1 MRDMDPKWLEFAP
14 GSLHYKYS
22 PPPPSLLAI
31 PGRTYAVDVQY
42 TKEAET
48 DYLDAAYTYIGLVCR
63 SHTHNPLA
71 ILSIVGVATPD

>member
-1 MRDMDPKWLEFAP
+1 MDPKWLEFAP

-48 DYLDAAYTYIGLVCR
+48 DYLDADLIAVVQIHLKEPPGDIGL
-63 SHTHNPLA
+63 
-71 ILSIVGVATPD
+71 PDWAGRD